1 MKWGAK
7 TIRCCVKGILVAAF
21 VNLAGCGGGGPSGGE
36 GQQSSPDFSLS
47 LSSSSI
53 SLTAGTSAQVTVYV
67 NGTNGFASVVTLQI
81 SELPTGVTY
90 SPSTL
95 QVNSGSSLQVTFTA
109 TGNSAASQENVTVTG
124 TSGSLS
130 HAALLNLTV
139 KATSNASAP
148 VLFQVSPS
156 SVMVGVPQGELQL
169 TGTNFTP
176 SCIVLVDG
184 DPANASV
191 EDSTT
196 IELNLD
202 TSIFGIPKLHTVQ
215 VSDPANGKSNVLTY
229 NVYSPQVGASPF
241 AGQQTLPLDQ
251 NATKTATLVDVNGDG
266 RSDLITFDIPYG
278 STTAQMSIQFGN
290 QDGTLSAPVVN
301 NVAIPGGLPGQVL
314 AGDLNAS
321 GHTDLILIYGNSY
334 QVLLNDGL
342 ADFTPAGSG
351 ALPGGNWGRGAVGDF
366 NGDGKL
372 DFVIDTGDTAG
383 PHPLALL
390 FGNGDGTFATPIQVG
405 SGSEKAARV
414 EAVDL
419 NGDGITDIVYATYIL
434 NGNDTLDLHTMLF
447 QPGGKFTDTL
457 AVGIPGP
464 SWSFV
469 VGDFNNDGIPD
480 LFVVDGGGTGQ
491 AYLGKGDG
499 TFSAGGNPI
508 AASDGFLVTPPFVAG
523 DFDHGGNMDIVTR
536 LTTVG
541 PDVLLMLWGDGH
553 ANFSGQIIASDDSFK
568 LSTGDVNGDGIP
580 DILASD
586 GFGYV
591 AVTLGRNDRNF
602 PSSKLLLNAPSG
614 VLSSGNVFNDGSN
627 DILVSGTGDC
637 TTLAGTSGAIYHIQ
651 PNGAPLAK
659 GTAPACT
666 SVLVDLDG
674 DGIADLVGLSQN
686 MVYIWKGDGTGNFQS
701 PVTQIPVPGSQVIQ
715 DFVFRDMDG
724 DGYKD
729 IIVAGAVLYGSG
741 NLQFS
746 SVSFPASLN
755 QRFLVG
761 DFDGDGIPDI
771 LTTIGISFG
780 QGNRTFTS
788 PTGDVPAC
796 WSGYLADPTV
806 GDLNGDGEDDIVC
819 GTDVAGL
826 VELYFA
832 SGRSGFS
839 QRQVLAIPGMSIVNT
854 VSLGDFNGD
863 GRLDLAVGTLGG
875 DDVVLFTNNGNG
887 EYQISSYAIGVS
899 PTQSL
904 VGDFNKDGT
913 LDLAFLNY
921 GFLYKAPAVEVL
933 LHK

>member
-7 TIRCCVKGILVAAF
+7 TIRCFAIVMLIAAF
-21 VNLAGCGGGGPSGGE
+21 VNLAGCGGVGPSGGGE
-36 GQQSSPDFSLS
+36 QQSSPDFSLS
-47 LSSSSI
+47 LSSSSL

-67 NGTNGFASVVTLQI
+67 NGSNGFASVVTLQI
-81 SELPTGVTY
+81 SGLPTGVTY

-130 HAALLNLTV
+130 HAALLNLNV
-139 KATSNASAP
+139 KATSSASAP

-156 SVMVGVPQGELQL
+156 SVMVGVPQGILQL

-176 SCIVLVDG
+176 SCIVLFDG

-191 EDSTT
+191 EGSTT
-196 IELNLD
+196 IELDLD
-202 TSIFGIPKLHTVQ
+202 SSIFGITKLHTVQ
-215 VSDPANGKSNVLTY
+215 VSDPANGDSNVLTY
-229 NVYSPQVGASPF
+229 DVYSPQVGPLLF
-241 AGQQTLPLDQ
+241 AGQQTLPMDE
-251 NATKTATLVDVNGDG
+251 NAATLVDVNGDG
-266 RSDLITFDIPYG
+266 RSDLVTFGIPYG
-278 STTAQMSIQFGN
+278 TTTAQMSIQFGN

-321 GHTDLILIYGNSY
+321 GHMDLILIYPNSY

-351 ALPGGNWGRGAVGDF
+351 ALPGSNWGRGAVGDF

-383 PHPLALL
+383 PQPLALL
-390 FGNGDGTFATPIQVG
+390 FGNGDGTFAMPIQVG
-405 SGSEKAARV
+405 TGSEKAARV

-434 NGNDTLDLHTMLF
+434 NGNDTLDMHTMLF

-464 SWSFV
+464 SWSFM

-480 LFVVDGGGTGQ
+480 LFVVGGGGTGQ

-523 DFDHGGNMDIVTR
+523 DFDHDGNMDIVTR

-553 ANFSGQIIASDDSFK
+553 ANFTGQIIASDNSFN
-568 LSTGDVNGDGIP
+568 LSTGDVNGDGVP
-580 DILASD
+580 DILASS

-637 TTLAGTSGAIYHIQ
+637 TTLAGTPGAIYHIQ
-651 PNGAPLAK
+651 PNGAPIAK

-686 MVYIWKGDGTGNFQS
+686 ILYIWKGDGTGNFPN
-701 PVTQIPVPGSQVIQ
+701 PVNQIPVPGSQVIQ

-724 DGYKD
+724 DGFKD
-729 IIVAGAVLYGSG
+729 IVVAGAVLYGSG

-746 SVSFPASLN
+746 SVSLPASSN

-771 LTTIGISFG
+771 LTSSGISFG
-780 QGNRTFTS
+780 QGNRAFSS
-788 PTGDVPAC
+788 PSGYVPAC
-796 WSGYLADPTV
+796 WSGYLQYPAV
-806 GDLNGDGEDDIVC
+806 GDLNADGEDDVVC

-826 VELYFA
+826 VEIYFA
-832 SGRSGFS
+832 AGRSGFS
-839 QRQVLAIPGMSIVNT
+839 QRQVLAIPGGSIANT
-854 VSLGDFNGD
+854 VSLGDLNGD

-899 PTQSL
+899 PIQSI
-904 VGDFNKDGT
+904 VGDFNHDGT

-921 GFLYKAPAVEVL
+921 GYDYKPPAVEVL